1 MTAAAGSGAG
11 SFATYPSLAG
21 RAVVV
26 TGGATG
32 IGAEMVTQ
40 FTGQGAQVAFLDLDT
55 GAGPALAAQLA
66 PAGSTTPLFLPCDV
80 SDVEAL
86 RAALVQATDAFGPI
100 HVLVNNAANDERHD
114 VEDVTVAYWDQK
126 MAVNL
131 RAFFFGTQ
139 AVIPAM
145 SAAGTGSVINLG
157 SMIWHAKLPRTTGY
171 SAAKAGIEGLTRAF
185 ARDLG
190 PSGIRVNC
198 IVPGWVM
205 TERQLRDWVTPAARE
220 EIARSQSL
228 PGPLTPAD
236 VARLALWLAA
246 DDSRMCTG
254 QNWVVDGGWI

>member
-1 MTAAAGSGAG
+1 VTAE
-11 SFATYPSLAG
+11 FATYPSLAG
-21 RAVVV
+21 RSVVI

-32 IGAEMVTQ
+32 IGSELVAH
-40 FTGQGAQVAFLDLDT
+40 FAHQGARVTFLDLNTEAGTALADRVERET
-55 GAGPALAAQLA
+55 GAA
-66 PAGSTTPLFLPCDV
+66 PQYLRSDV

-86 RAALVQATDAFGPI
+86 RAAMKQAADAFGPVQ
-100 HVLVNNAANDERHD
+100 VLINNAANDERHD
-114 VEDVTVAYWDQK
+114 VDAVTVEYWDQK

-131 RAFFFGTQ
+131 RAYFFTAQ
-139 AVIPAM
+139 AVAPAM
-145 SAAGTGSVINLG
+145 AAAGSGSVINLG
-157 SMIWHAKLPRTTGY
+157 SMVWHAKLPRTAGY
-171 SAAKAGIEGLTRAF
+171 SAAKAGIEGLTRGLAK
-185 ARDLG
+185 DLG

-228 PGPLTPAD
+228 SGSLTPAD

>member
-1 MTAAAGSGAG
+1 MTADTANGAS

-21 RAVVV
+21 RSVVV

-32 IGAEMVTQ
+32 IGAELVAHFAHQGCRVT
-40 FTGQGAQVAFLDLDT
+40 FLDLDT
-55 GAGPALAAQLA
+55 GAGEALAASIEA
-66 PAGSTTPLFLPCDV
+66 DTGTAPLFLPCDV
-80 SDVEAL
+80 ADVEAL
-86 RAALVQATDAFGPI
+86 RAALAQAADAFGPVQ
-100 HVLVNNAANDERHD
+100 VLVNNAANDERHD
-114 VEDVTVAYWDQK
+114 VADVTVEYWDQK

-131 RAFFFGTQ
+131 RAYFFGAQ
-139 AVIPAM
+139 AVVPAM
-145 SAAGTGSVINLG
+145 TAAGTGSVINLG

-171 SAAKAGIEGLTRAF
+171 SAAKAGIEGLTRGLAK
-185 ARDLG
+185 DLG
-190 PSGIRVNC
+190 KAGIRVNC

-254 QNWVVDGGWI
+254 QNWIVDGGWI

>member
-1 MTAAAGSGAG
+1 MTAAGTGAT

-21 RAVVV
+21 RSVVV

-32 IGAEMVTQ
+32 IGAELVAH
-40 FTGQGAQVAFLDLDT
+40 FAHQGARVTFLDLDT
-55 GAGPALAAQLA
+55 GAGAALATSLEQATGAA
-66 PAGSTTPLFLPCDV
+66 PQFLRCDV
-80 SDVEAL
+80 SDVEDL
-86 RAALVQATDAFGPI
+86 RGAMAQAASAFGPVQ
-100 HVLVNNAANDERHD
+100 VLVNNAANDERHD
-114 VEDVTVAYWDQK
+114 VGDVTVEYWDQK

-131 RAFFFGTQ
+131 RAYFFGTQ
-139 AVIPAM
+139 AVVPAM
-145 SAAGTGSVINLG
+145 AAAGTGSVINLG

-171 SAAKAGIEGLTRAF
+171 SAAKAGIEGLTRGLAK
-185 ARDLG
+185 DLG
-190 PSGIRVNC
+190 HSGIRVNC